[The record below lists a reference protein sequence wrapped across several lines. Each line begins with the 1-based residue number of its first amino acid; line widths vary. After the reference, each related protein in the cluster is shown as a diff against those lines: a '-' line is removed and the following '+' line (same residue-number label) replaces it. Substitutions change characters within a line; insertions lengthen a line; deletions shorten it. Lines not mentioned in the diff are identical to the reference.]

1 MKVTPTAISDVLI
14 IEPHIHRDERGYFFG
29 VHNMSAWSAV
39 LGADISFVQDNYSVS
54 KRGGDTW
61 FALPV

>member
-39 LGADISFVQDNYSVS
+39 LGDDISFVQDNYPVS
-54 KRGGDTW
+54 KE
-61 FALPV
+61 V